1 MPYGRP
7 YSTGHGYRPA
17 RYRWYPSFDSASPR
31 RRRGNRR
38 PHGRSHPAKT
48 RNSRP
53 SSSSGGFWN
62 ALDWAFRGG
71 RFPNWYIALLEYVAI
86 FAAIVNFPFFFLFL
100 LKPMLEGGICVSE
113 EEIEKDMLSSMD
125 KISKSL
131 RIQRKTS
138 VEPPPG
144 PEEIRTAGARARR
157 ALEGKL
163 LAGTLL
169 SNLEPVVDQSYIRD
183 EDGTIVGRRG
193 GIKGWL
199 ATNCPDMLPHYK
211 ALMSYKALADKLR
224 MALGVNEPDTL
235 AGVLN
240 FGKMMSDGNT
250 RDGEKTPDG
259 TPMTGGDK
267 TPERAD
273 AKTEKRGMTP
283 KSLCVV
289 SNIKLLKSSVK
300 DVVKNVWSINA
311 AIRRAGRSG
320 SMASLDAVLREQLGL
335 AWMRRGR
342 RDRNAA

>member
-31 RRRGNRR
+31 RHRGNRR
-38 PHGRSHPAKT
+38 PHGRSRPAKT

-53 SSSSGGFWN
+53 ASSSGGFWN

-71 RFPNWYIALLEYVAI
+71 RFPNWYMALLEYVAI

-113 EEIEKDMLSSMD
+113 DEIEKDMLSSMD

-144 PEEIRTAGARARR
+144 PEDIRTAWARARR
-157 ALEGKL
+157 SLEGKL

-199 ATNCPDMLPHYK
+199 AANCPDMLPHYK

-235 AGVLN
+235 SGVLD
-240 FGKMMSDGNT
+240 FG
-250 RDGEKTPDG
+250 R
-259 TPMTGGDK
+259 GGDSE
-267 TPERAD
+267 TP
-273 AKTEKRGMTP
+273 TPGQEKRPGETEATLDGSGDLP
-283 KSLCVV
+283 KSLKLVR
-289 SNIKLLKSSVK
+289 NIRLLKSNVEEVVMKVHSLNERLQGAGGSVT
-300 DVVKNVWSINA
+300 
-311 AIRRAGRSG
+311 
-320 SMASLDAVLREQLGL
+320 MASLAAALHEQLGIV
-335 AWMRRGR
+335 WMRRGR
-342 RDRNAA
+342 RGRSAA